1 MVEPESIRE
10 SVAVEQRRQAEAGQG
25 ADIKPESVRA
35 GPVMLHVGTGV
46 GPGPVVQCYQPVLQQ
61 VAEVDERLVA
71 CMAPPIH
78 GVHGQMQ
85 RQRAAAAEQA
95 EQQDGQLGRQPARG
109 RRVTGEAAGR
119 KGERGFLAE
128 PYPLLTAPGTLA
140 QARAAGMFG
149 LEQPQRREEIELR
162 GPLGKLYAQISWR

>member
-1 MVEPESIRE
+1 
-10 SVAVEQRRQAEAGQG
+10 
-25 ADIKPESVRA
+25 
-35 GPVMLHVGTGV
+35 
-46 GPGPVVQCYQPVLQQ
+46 
-61 VAEVDERLVA
+61 
-71 CMAPPIH
+71 
-78 GVHGQMQ
+78 MQ

-119 KGERGFLAE
+119 KGEPGFLAE
-128 PYPLLTAPGTLA
+128 PYPLLAAPGTLA